1 MMLVITPDLLVPRTW
16 NDSN

>member
-1 MMLVITPDLLVPRTW
+1 MMLVIATDLLLRRTW